1 LDQIKTV
8 EVERWLLAT
17 EAADGTQAKIKCVMS
32 ALFSHAVRWEFCG
45 HNPISSGIPVG
56 SGGKRGPST
65 GVRVSSKRRRSPL
78 KLTAEQVALVLTELE
93 FRDQL
98 LVFLDAGLGTRRG
111 ELGALRWMDCDFN
124 NRAFDIQ
131 HSYYWRRGG
140 HLIDTKSEAS
150 AQPLPMQPRAQRWP
164 SGVEITESL
173 QSARRLRLRFG
184 KAQGSQA
191 ARSSR
196 RVEKKDPARVQE
208 DWHYRR
214 GLAYVPA
221 HRGNDASGDGRTPTH
236 DPRLLAA
243 QQPPRH
249 EQVPAG
255 DVEDQASGTR
265 QVGRRLLACRLVTQT
280 EPGPIGDA
288 KQRIRNLEF
297 ASWAYRPLISPDP
310 FGSGL

>member
-1 LDQIKTV
+1 MYAKNWIVPRWGNMQLDQINTV

-17 EAADGTQAKIKCVMS
+17 EAANGTQAKIKRVMS

-65 GVRVSSKRRRSPL
+65 EVRVSSKRRRSPL

-150 AQPLPMQPRAQRWP
+150 AQSLPMHPGLKDGLLEWRSQSLYNQPEDFVFA
-164 SGVEITESL
+164 SE
-173 QSARRLRLRFG
+173 RL
-184 KAQGSQA
+184 K
-191 ARSSR
+191 
-196 RVEKKDPARVQE
+196 
-208 DWHYRR
+208 
-214 GLAYVPA
+214 
-221 HRGNDASGDGRTPTH
+221 GRKPL
-236 DPRLLAA
+236 DLAA
-243 QQPPRH
+243 VLKKKIQPAFKRIGIIGVGWHTFRH
-249 EQVPAG
+249 KVGTMLAEMGEHQLTIRDYLRHSNLHVTNKYLQATSKTKRLAHDKLVDAFLPAG
-255 DVEDQASGTR
+255 
-265 QVGRRLLACRLVTQT
+265 LLPKPNLVQ
-280 EPGPIGDA
+280 
-288 KQRIRNLEF
+288 
-297 ASWAYRPLISPDP
+297 
-310 FGSGL
+310 